1 MDCIWRE
8 ILDAQL
14 ERMYNEE
21 FGDTS
26 RAEGMSVEDCQAEE
40 IMNQSSTL
48 LDRHY
53 QVGFTFPND
62 VPYCPDSLRTVEE
75 TI

>member
-1 MDCIWRE
+1 
-8 ILDAQL
+8 
-14 ERMYNEE
+14 MYNEE

-26 RAEGMSVEDCQAEE
+26 REEGMSVEDCQAEE

-53 QVGFTFPND
+53 QVGSTFPND
-62 VPYCPDSLRTVEE
+62 VPHRPDSLRTEEEISVVE
-75 TI
+75 TQHAVRPSFS